1 MIVMTLDGSSTES
14 RETTPVPGTPDDPAP
29 AGQPVPSGEPRRW
42 LRRPW
47 ARLIVLLVVFVLI
60 DIVVGAVGQ
69 GLDSVP
75 VVGLPVGIVLAALV
89 LLAYVKVIGLVE
101 HREPA
106 ELARDGAVAEVNRG
120 TLLGIALFTAC
131 IGIIAMFGGYR
142 AGWGSIGAMLT
153 TFGLMCA
160 VASAEELIFRGVL
173 FRIVEEMAGTW
184 GALIV
189 SALIF
194 GALHL
199 VNPDATVW
207 GALGIAIEG
216 GLMAGAA
223 YAATR
228 SLWLPIGIHL
238 GWNFAEGGIFGVT
251 VSGSHGTVGL
261 LEGRLPGSAVLT
273 GGSFGPEA
281 SLVAILICGIPTVL
295 FLRLAARRGR
305 IRPRS
310 RRTPVES

>member
-1 MIVMTLDGSSTES
+1 MTFDGSWAEG
-14 RETTPVPGTPDDPAP
+14 REAPPAP
-29 AGQPVPSGEPRRW
+29 DAPDGPVRATTSGETRRW
-42 LRRPW
+42 LRPPW
-47 ARLIVLLVVFVLI
+47 VRLIVLLVAFVLA
-60 DIVVGAVGQ
+60 DTVVGGIDQ
-69 GLDSVP
+69 GLDDVP
-75 VVGLPVGIVLAALV
+75 VVGLPVGVVLAALV
-89 LLAYVKVIGLVE
+89 LFAYVKAIRFVE
-101 HREPA
+101 HREVA
-106 ELARDGAVAEVNRG
+106 ELARDGAAADVRRG
-120 TLLGIALFTAC
+120 TLIGIVLFLAC
-131 IGIIAMFGGYR
+131 IGIIAMFGGYH

-160 VASAEELIFRGVL
+160 VAAAEELIFRGVL

-184 GALIV
+184 GALVV

-228 SLWLPIGIHL
+228 TLWLPIGLHL

-261 LEGRLPGSAVLT
+261 LKGTLSGSAVLT
-273 GGSFGPEA
+273 GGNFGPEA
-281 SLVAILICGIPTVL
+281 SLVAILICGIPTVV

-305 IRPRS
+305 IHPRPRRAS
-310 RRTPVES
+310 AAAAEH

>member
-1 MIVMTLDGSSTES
+1 MTFDGSRAES
-14 RETTPVPGTPDDPAP
+14 RETSPVPGAPEGTAP
-29 AGQPVPSGEPRRW
+29 APSGEPRRW

-47 ARLIVLLVVFVLI
+47 VRLIVLLVLFVLA
-60 DIVVGAVGQ
+60 DIVVGGVDQ
-69 GLDSVP
+69 GLDDVP
-75 VVGLPVGIVLAALV
+75 VLGLPVGVVLAALV
-89 LLAYVKVIGLVE
+89 LLAYVRAVRIVE
-101 HREPA
+101 RREVT
-106 ELARDGAVAEVNRG
+106 ELARDGAVADVRRG
-120 TLLGIALFTAC
+120 TLIGIVLFAVS

-153 TFGLMCA
+153 TLGLMCA
-160 VASAEELIFRGVL
+160 VAAAEELIFRGVL

-189 SALIF
+189 SALTF
-194 GALHL
+194 GGLHL
-199 VNPDATVW
+199 VNPDATIW

-228 SLWLPIGIHL
+228 TLWLPIGLHL

-251 VSGSHGTVGL
+251 VSGSHGTVGML
-261 LEGRLPGSAVLT
+261 KGTLSGSAVLT
-273 GGSFGPEA
+273 GGKFGPEA
-281 SLVAILICGIPTVL
+281 SLVAILICGIPTIV

-305 IRPRS
+305 IHPRPR
-310 RRTPVES
+310 RTSADRH

>member
-1 MIVMTLDGSSTES
+1 MTMTFDGSWAES
-14 RETTPVPGTPDDPAP
+14 RETPPVPGAPDGTARAGRPA
-29 AGQPVPSGEPRRW
+29 PSGEPRRW
-42 LRRPW
+42 LRPPW
-47 ARLIVLLVVFVLI
+47 VRLIVLLVLFVLV
-60 DIVVGAVGQ
+60 DIVVGGIDQ
-69 GLDSVP
+69 GLDDVP
-75 VVGLPVGIVLAALV
+75 VVGLPVGVALAALV
-89 LLAYVKVIGLVE
+89 LLAYVKAVRLVE
-101 HREPA
+101 RREVA
-106 ELARDGAVAEVNRG
+106 ELVRDGAAADVRRG
-120 TLLGIALFTAC
+120 TLIGIVLFAAS

-142 AGWGSIGAMLT
+142 AGWGSIGAMIT

-160 VASAEELIFRGVL
+160 VAAAEELIFRGVL

-189 SALIF
+189 SALTF

-207 GALGIAIEG
+207 GGLAIAIEA
-216 GLMAGAA
+216 GLMFGAA

-228 SLWLPIGIHL
+228 TLWLPIGMHL

-251 VSGSHGTVGL
+251 VSGSHGTAGL
-261 LEGRLPGSAVLT
+261 LKGTLSGSAVLT

-305 IRPRS
+305 IHPRPRRAS
-310 RRTPVES
+310 AVRR